1 MISVKNLTKKYGKFT
16 ANDDIS
22 LELGDGELGVLLGPN
37 GAGKSTLIKS
47 VCGLLR
53 FSGQITVNG
62 HDNRSV
68 EAKKILGYVPEIA
81 VPYPMLT
88 VNEHLEFIARA
99 YKLKDWRGHATA
111 LLSRF
116 DLEDKKNKLGKELS
130 KGMKQKVSI
139 CCAILPQ
146 PKAIIFD
153 EPLSGLDP
161 HGIRELQ
168 TAIAD
173 LREAGTSILVS
184 THMIE
189 TVENN
194 WDVTFIM
201 KKSKLVRECRRAYQ
215 TESLEDI
222 YFSIFEDSELD
233 ESEKFTQVTLDETNE
248 TNEPEAGEEDA

>member
-1 MISVKNLTKKYGKFT
+1 MIEVKNLTKKYGKFL
-16 ANDDIS
+16 ANDNIS
-22 LELGDGELGVLLGPN
+22 LHLGAGEMGVLLGPN

-53 FSGQITVNG
+53 FNGQITING
-62 HDNRSV
+62 FDNRSND
-68 EAKKILGYVPEIA
+68 AKRILGYVPEIA

-88 VNEHLEFIARA
+88 VNEHMEFISRA
-99 YKLKDWRGHATA
+99 YRLENWREHADA

-139 CCAILPQ
+139 CCAMLPH

-168 TAIAD
+168 LAIGN
-173 LREAGTSILVS
+173 LLTEGTSVLVS
-184 THMIE
+184 THMIDM
-189 TVENN
+189 VESN

-201 KKSKLVRECRRAYQ
+201 KGGKLVRECRRANQ
-215 TESLEDI
+215 TETLEDI
-222 YFSIFEDSELD
+222 YFSLFEG
-233 ESEKFTQVTLDETNE
+233 ESHE
-248 TNEPEAGEEDA
+248 